1 MCSSESPSPD
11 PIPDLG
17 VPPVGLR
24 EPVQGTTPAGLRIA
38 LATVADAELVAALVH
53 ELADFEHLASECT
66 ITADAVR
73 EHLLG
78 PQRSADALIAWL
90 GTEPAGFA
98 VYYRTFSTFVARPG
112 VFLEDLFVRPAFRHR
127 GIGRAL
133 LKEVGRIAH
142 CAGAGRYE
150 WTTLNWNENARRLY
164 ASIGAR
170 EMNEWL
176 LLRLDGSALANFACA
191 GPRDPHDGCRCGG
204 SGSHH
209 RPAAPN
215 P

>member
-1 MCSSESPSPD
+1 MSDQLHPSQDPVSPAPAAGAAPACPSA
-11 PIPDLG
+11 
-17 VPPVGLR
+17 
-24 EPVQGTTPAGLRIA
+24 PAGLRIA
-38 LATVADAELVAALVH
+38 LATAADAELVSALVH
-53 ELADFEHLASECT
+53 ELADFEHLSSACT
-66 ITADAVR
+66 ITAAAVR

-78 PQRSADALIAWL
+78 PRRSADALIAWL
-90 GTEPAGFA
+90 GHEPAGFA

-112 VFLEDLFVRPAFRHR
+112 VFLEDLFVRPTFRHR

-142 CAGAGRYE
+142 RAGSGRYE
-150 WTTLNWNENARRLY
+150 WSTLTWNQNARRLY

-176 LLRLDGSALANFACA
+176 LLRLDGASLASFACDN
-191 GPRDPHDGCRCGG
+191 PNHPHDDCRCGG
-204 SGSHH
+204 AGANHRSG
-209 RPAAPN
+209 APT